1 MNQQLRRAKPLAVA
15 DYNRSRPSPRRLPTA
30 IAVRRN
36 GKLLEDHPVANLFPF
51 LDAMETEP
59 NELTGE
65 KQFNQLVENMKREGF
80 DPAQPIRLYENKIL
94 DGRNRY
100 RAARLAG
107 VEPITEPWIP
117 KDGDDPVSFG
127 SRMNL
132 LRRHLKFADRVR
144 LIAGADK
151 LRRQQARERVRE
163 GGRKGGKTRAIGT
176 HSKESAPGQHPSK
189 HESAR
194 DTATDVGVSKRTVAR
209 YRQMQAK

>member
-1 MNQQLRRAKPLAVA
+1 MLAVA
-15 DYNRSRPSPRRLPTA
+15 DYTRSRSSSKRLPRA

-36 GKLLEDHPVANLFPF
+36 GKLLEDHPIANLFPF

-59 NELTGE
+59 GELTG
-65 KQFNQLVENMKREGF
+65 KGQFDQLVESMRRQGF
-80 DPAQPIRLYENKIL
+80 DPAQPIWLYEGRIL

-107 VEPITEPWIP
+107 VEPITALWAP
-117 KDGDDPVSFG
+117 KNGDDPISFVL
-127 SRMNL
+127 RMNL
-132 LRRHLKFADRVR
+132 QRRHLKFADRVR

-176 HSKESAPGQHPSK
+176 HSKECCPWAAPFETRVCPRHSDRCRREQANSRPISANAGEAS
-189 HESAR
+189 
-194 DTATDVGVSKRTVAR
+194 
-209 YRQMQAK
+209 